1 MTTLKTQVPD
11 TILRYAKTLA
21 EREKIT
27 LDQFVSMALASQ
39 ISSWQTQHEFA
50 ERAKRGSWDRAR
62 EILAK
67 GGDLEPAP
75 EDKL

>member
-1 MTTLKTQVPD
+1 MTTLNTQVPE
-11 TILRYAKTLA
+11 TLLRYAKALA
-21 EREKIT
+21 EREKIS

-39 ISSWQTQHEFA
+39 ISSWQTQQEFA

-67 GGDLEPAP
+67 GGDVEPSP